1 MGLKSFLKKG
11 EKQDAPIDSS
21 FPSYPSS
28 EKDDMEEGY
37 GHNTN
42 IQTGWTGDGFTGAN
56 EYPNTEGENYKTL
69 GRWRACVI
77 LITIEVGI
85 GVLSLPSA
93 LKTLGLI
100 PGIIAILGFG
110 ILTTYCGFILV
121 QFYRRYP
128 MVTNLVDCAL
138 YAGGK
143 TYGKAFEKSLGV
155 AFVFNLVLVCASA
168 NITMS
173 VALNTLSSHALCT
186 VAFMA
191 VPHVVCWLLCLPRK
205 LTFAA
210 LFSWLCTI
218 SIVAAVLIVMIALG
232 VAGPQAPPGFEVS
245 IKLVGKPNFVE
256 TVNALLNVAFAFAG
270 NQSFVSVMAEMKN
283 APRDFPPAL
292 FMQKSFEVVV
302 YIVVACVIY
311 ALAGDAVTSPALG
324 SAPALPAKIA
334 YGILIPSVLGTGLV
348 IGVTAIKFM
357 YIAIMRHTKP
367 DQVNVHNTFTWSLWI
382 GIGTL
387 FWIVSFI
394 VSNAI
399 PIFNSILNISAAIF
413 VSWFTFGLTSIFWL
427 HLNWKSKHSSPSK
440 IALAV
445 CNYGIMALTLFL
457 MIGGLY
463 TSLKALIDI
472 FNDPNTTL
480 NGPFTCADNSIF

>member
-1 MGLKSFLKKG
+1 MTMGLKGYLKKEG
-11 EKQDAPIDSS
+11 KGSPTEP
-21 FPSYPSS
+21 PSYFPGS
-28 EKDDMEEGY
+28 EKDELEEEY

-42 IQTGWTGDGFTGAN
+42 IQTGWTGDGHAGAN
-56 EYPNTEGENYKTL
+56 EYPYTGGENYRTL

-93 LKTLGLI
+93 LKSLGLI

-110 ILTTYCGFILV
+110 GLTTYCGYILV

-138 YAGGK
+138 YVGGK
-143 TYGKAFEKSLGV
+143 PFEYFLGV
-155 AFVFNLVLVCASA
+155 AFIFNLVLICASA

-173 VALNTLSSHALCT
+173 VALNTLSNHALCT

-191 VPHVVCWLLCLPRK
+191 FPHLVCWMLCLPRK

-210 LFSWLCTI
+210 AFSWICTI

-232 VAGPQAPPGFEVS
+232 VAGPQAPPGFDVS
-245 IKLVGKPNFVE
+245 ITLVGKPTFVE
-256 TVNALLNVAFAFAG
+256 TVNALLNIAFAFAG
-270 NQSFVSVMAEMKN
+270 NQSFISVMAEMRN
-283 APRDFPPAL
+283 APKDFPPAL

-302 YIVVACVIY
+302 YIVVACVVY
-311 ALAGDAVTSPALG
+311 GLAGDAVTSPALG
-324 SAPALPAKIA
+324 TAPEIPAKIA

-348 IGVTAIKFM
+348 IGITAIKYM
-357 YIAIMRHTKP
+357 YITIMRNTKP
-367 DQVNVHNTFTWSLWI
+367 DQVNVHNAFTWTLWVA
-382 GIGTL
+382 IGTL
-387 FWIVSFI
+387 FWIVTFV

-399 PIFNSILNISAAIF
+399 PIFSSILNISAAIF
-413 VSWFTFGLTSIFWL
+413 ISWFTFGLTSLFWF
-427 HLNWKSKHSSPSK
+427 HLNGWRIQFSSPWK
-440 IALAV
+440 AVLAFV
-445 CNYGIMALTLFL
+445 NYGILFMTLFL
-457 MIGGLY
+457 NAGGLY

-480 NGPFTCADNSIF
+480 NGPFTCGDNSIF

>member
-1 MGLKSFLKKG
+1 MGLKNFLKKDG
-11 EKQDAPIDSS
+11 HRTSTDAPS
-21 FPSYPSS
+21 SYPGSS
-28 EKDDMEEGY
+28 KEEMDEEI
-37 GHNTN
+37 GHNTH
-42 IQTGWTGDGFTGAN
+42 IQTGWTGDGHAGAS
-56 EYPNTEGENYKTL
+56 EYPNAGGENYRTL

-93 LKTLGLI
+93 LQTLGLI
-100 PGIIAILGFG
+100 PGIIAIIGFG
-110 ILTTYCGFILV
+110 ILTTYCGYILV

-138 YAGGK
+138 YVGGK
-143 TYGKAFEKSLGV
+143 PFEYFLGV
-155 AFVFNLVLVCASA
+155 AFVFNLVLICASA

-173 VALNTLSSHALCT
+173 VALNTLSGHALCT

-191 VPHVVCWLLCLPRK
+191 FPHIVCWMLCLPRK

-210 LFSWLCTI
+210 AFSWVCTI

-232 VAGPQAPPGFEVS
+232 VAGPRAPPGFDAK
-245 IKLVGKPNFVE
+245 IILVGKPTFVE
-256 TVNALLNVAFAFAG
+256 TVNALLNIAFAFAG
-270 NQSFVSVMAEMKN
+270 NQSFISVMAEMRNPQK
-283 APRDFPPAL
+283 DFAPAL

-324 SAPALPAKIA
+324 SAPVIPAKIA

-348 IGVTAIKFM
+348 IGITAIKFM
-357 YIAIMRHTKP
+357 YITIMRNMKP
-367 DQVNVHNTFTWSLWI
+367 DQVNVHNAFTWILWI
-382 GIGTL
+382 GIGSL

-399 PIFNSILNISAAIF
+399 PIFSSILNISSAIF
-413 VSWFTFGLTSIFWL
+413 ISWFTFGLTSVFWL
-427 HLNWKSKHSSPSK
+427 HLNWKNQWSTRQKTF
-440 IALAV
+440 LAV
-445 CNYGIMALTLFL
+445 VNYAILLMTVFL
-457 MIGGLY
+457 NVGGLY

-472 FNDPNTTL
+472 FHDPNTTL
-480 NGPFTCADNSIF
+480 NGPFTCGDNSLF

>member
-1 MGLKSFLKKG
+1 MELKTLFKKDG
-11 EKQDAPIDSS
+11 RFPTNTP
-21 FPSYPSS
+21 PSYSPGS
-28 EKDDMEEGY
+28 EKDDMEEVY

-42 IQTGWTGDGFTGAN
+42 IQTGWTGDGHAGAS
-56 EYPNTEGENYKTL
+56 EYPNAEGENYRTL

-93 LKTLGLI
+93 LQTLGLI
-100 PGIIAILGFG
+100 PGIIAIFGFG
-110 ILTTYCGFILV
+110 GLTTYCGYILV

-138 YAGGK
+138 YVGGK
-143 TYGKAFEKSLGV
+143 PFEYFLGV
-155 AFVFNLVLVCASA
+155 AFIFNLVLICASA

-186 VAFMA
+186 VAFLA
-191 VPHVVCWLLCLPRK
+191 FPHLVCWLLCLPRK

-210 LFSWLCTI
+210 AFSWICTI
-218 SIVAAVLIVMIALG
+218 SIVAAVLIVMVAIG
-232 VAGPQAPPGFEVS
+232 VAGPRAPFPGFEVS
-245 IKLVGKPNFVE
+245 ITLIGKPTFVE
-256 TVNALLNVAFAFAG
+256 TVNSLLNIAFAFAG
-270 NQSFVSVMAEMKN
+270 NQSFISVMAEMRHPQK
-283 APRDFPPAL
+283 DFPPAL

-311 ALAGDAVTSPALG
+311 GLAGDAVTSPALG
-324 SAPALPAKIA
+324 TAPELPAKIA
-334 YGILIPSVLGTGLV
+334 YGILLPSVLGTGLV
-348 IGVTAIKFM
+348 IGITAIKYM
-357 YIAIMRHTKP
+357 YIAIMRNLKP
-367 DQVNVHNTFTWSLWI
+367 DQVNIHNTFTWTLWI
-382 GIGTL
+382 GIGSI
-387 FWIVSFI
+387 FWIVTFV

-399 PIFNSILNISAAIF
+399 PIFSSILNISAAIF

-427 HLNWKSKHSSPSK
+427 HLNWKVQFSSPRK
-440 IALAV
+440 TALAAV
-445 CNYGIMALTLFL
+445 NYGILFMTLFL
-457 MIGGLY
+457 NAGGLY

>member
-1 MGLKSFLKKG
+1 MHIAMGLKNFLKKDG
-11 EKQDAPIDSS
+11 HRTSTDTPS
-21 FPSYPSS
+21 SYPESS
-28 EKDDMEEGY
+28 KEDMDEEI

-42 IQTGWTGDGFTGAN
+42 IQIGWTGDGHAGAS
-56 EYPNTEGENYKTL
+56 EYPNASGENYRTM

-93 LKTLGLI
+93 LQTLGLI
-100 PGIIAILGFG
+100 PGIIAIIGFG
-110 ILTTYCGFILV
+110 ILTTYCGYILV

-138 YAGGK
+138 YVGGK
-143 TYGKAFEKSLGV
+143 PFEYFLGV
-155 AFVFNLVLVCASA
+155 AFVFNLVLICASA

-173 VALNTLSSHALCT
+173 VALNTLSGHALCT

-191 VPHVVCWLLCLPRK
+191 FPHITCWMLCIPRK

-210 LFSWLCTI
+210 AFSWACTF

-232 VAGPQAPPGFEVS
+232 VAGPQAPPGFDAE
-245 IKLVGKPNFVE
+245 IILVGRPTFVE
-256 TVNALLNVAFAFAG
+256 TVNALLNIAFAFAG
-270 NQSFVSVMAEMKN
+270 NQSFISVMAEMRNPQK
-283 APRDFPPAL
+283 DFAPAL

-324 SAPALPAKIA
+324 SAPVIPAKIA
-334 YGILIPSVLGTGLV
+334 YGVLIPSVLGTGLV
-348 IGVTAIKFM
+348 IGITAIKYM
-357 YIAIMRHTKP
+357 YITIMRNTKP
-367 DQVNVHNTFTWSLWI
+367 DQVNVHNTFTWTLWI
-382 GIGTL
+382 AIGSL

-399 PIFNSILNISAAIF
+399 PIFSSILNISSAIF
-413 VSWFTFGLTSIFWL
+413 ISWFTFGLTSVFWL
-427 HLNWKSKHSSPSK
+427 HLNWKSQWSTGRKSV
-440 IALAV
+440 LTV
-445 CNYGIMALTLFL
+445 VNYAILLMTVFL
-457 MIGGLY
+457 NVGGLY

-472 FNDPNTTL
+472 FNDPNTSL
-480 NGPFTCADNSIF
+480 NGPFTCGDNSLF